1 MKGERS
7 LGPDPVDQGSADYFD
22 DLLYDL
28 FLISI
33 GVLGKEGTGE
43 AGALRDALVY
53 RYRQAAEIVL
63 T

>member
-43 AGALRDALVY
+43 AGA
-53 RYRQAAEIVL
+53 IGTTVL
-63 T
+63 GGGLSTVG